1 MSHAPRSIY
10 LKDYTPPAYLVESV
24 ALDIAIHAG
33 FAQVSARLVMRR
45 NPQGAGGALAL
56 NGEDLQLEALRLDG
70 VALDPARYHY
80 AEDVLTIAEVP
91 EDFVLETVVRIE
103 PDANTQLSGLYRSKD
118 GYFTQCEAQGFRRIT
133 FYPDR
138 PDVMAKFVCT
148 LHADKAAFP
157 ILLANGNPVAQ
168 GDEADG
174 RHWATWEDPFAKP
187 AYLFAC
193 VAAKLDV
200 LEDFYTT
207 SSGRRVRCA
216 VYVEPGKL
224 DQCDHAM
231 AALKKSMKWD
241 EDVFGL
247 EMDLDHYMIV
257 AVGDFNM
264 GAMENKGLN
273 IFNTKYVLA
282 RPDTATDTDYQ
293 NIDRVVAHEYFH
305 NWTGNRVT
313 CRDWF
318 QLSLKE
324 GLTVFRDQQFGMDV
338 HSRGVTRIQEVRTLR
353 AAQFP
358 EDAGPMAHPIR
369 PASYAEINNF
379 YTATVYEKG
388 AEVIRMIHT
397 LIGAEAFRK
406 GMDLYFAR
414 FDGQAVTCED
424 FVEAMQDASGLD
436 FTQFQ
441 RWYNQAGTPKLV
453 VRSEFD
459 AATQRYTLEVEQQ
472 FPPTPYEARMTAD
485 GLPQPRGPYHLP
497 IVIGLLDADGR
508 ELPLVMAGEKGLEDR
523 ANPKATPPDLPL
535 TGEEQPGARL
545 LDRPPLSRGGM
556 GRGLQL
562 PHNSHE
568 QASGVTSRVLELREV
583 TQRFVFEGI
592 AAEPVPSLLRGF
604 SAPVTLDYPY
614 TTAQLTQLMA
624 FDTDAVNRWEAG
636 QRLATE
642 ILLAGVVALSQ
653 ATPPNLPVSR
663 EESIAPASTDSP
675 LTRGA
680 GGVKAPTQKTEW
692 IPDAYVLAIARLL
705 GSAFVDG
712 GDPALVAEALALPSE
727 SVLAEQMAVVDPDAI
742 HAARCSLRRHL
753 ARELREA
760 FLSAYLE
767 LKIDEPY
774 SPEGSQAGRRALRN
788 ACLGYLAELDEPG
801 AQALVIGH
809 FETAANMTDTMAAL
823 GALANMDIPA
833 RHVALD
839 SFYSKWRDEALVV
852 DKWLQV
858 QATSR
863 LPGTTVDVRA
873 LMAHEAFDIRN
884 PNKVYSLVRAFCAA
898 NPKHFHAADG
908 SGYQL
913 AADVILQLDPM
924 NPQVASRIA
933 RCFDRWKKFDATR
946 QAQARRQLERIQAQA
961 GLSADV
967 AEVVGKALG

>member
-1 MSHAPRSIY
+1 MSDTPATIY
-10 LKDYTPPAYLVESV
+10 LKDYTPPAFLIDTV
-24 ALDIAIHAG
+24 ALDIAIHTG
-33 FAQVSARLVMRR
+33 FTRVQARLALRR
-45 NPQGAGGALAL
+45 QAPGSASALEL
-56 NGEDLQLEALRLDG
+56 DGEELELEALRVDG
-70 VALDPARYHY
+70 VALPAERYRI
-80 AEDVLTIAEVP
+80 EGDKLWITDLPDVC
-91 EDFVLETVVRIE
+91 VLESVVRIA
-103 PDANTQLSGLYRSKD
+103 PDQNTQLSGLYRSKD

-133 FYPDR
+133 YYPDR
-138 PDVMAKFVCT
+138 PDVMAKFVCR
-148 LHADKAAFP
+148 LSADKTSFP
-157 ILLANGNPVAQ
+157 VLLANGNPVAS
-168 GDEADG
+168 GDEEGG

-207 SSGRRVRCA
+207 TSGRRVRCA

-224 DQCDHAM
+224 DQCDHAI

-338 HSRGVTRIQEVRTLR
+338 HSAGVTRIQEVRTLR

-369 PASYAEINNF
+369 PESYAEINNF

-397 LIGAEAFRK
+397 LIGKEAFRK

-414 FDGQAVTCED
+414 HDGQAVTCED
-424 FVEAMQDASGLD
+424 FVAAMQDASGLD
-436 FTQFQ
+436 LAQFK
-441 RWYNQAGTPKLV
+441 RWYSQAGTPRLV

-459 AATQRYTLEVEQQ
+459 AAARRYTLHVEQQ
-472 FPPTPYEARMTAD
+472 FAPTPYEARLEKE
-485 GLPQPRGPYHLP
+485 GLALPRGPYHLP
-497 IVIGLLDADGR
+497 IVLGLLDADGHA
-508 ELPLVMAGEKGLEDR
+508 LPLQLAGEAAPAGTQR
-523 ANPKATPPDLPL
+523 T
-535 TGEEQPGARL
+535 
-545 LDRPPLSRGGM
+545 
-556 GRGLQL
+556 LQL
-562 PHNSHE
+562 RDTKQS
-568 QASGVTSRVLELREV
+568 
-583 TQRFVFEGI
+583 FVFENV

-604 SAPVTLDYPY
+604 SAPVLLDYPY
-614 TTAQLTQLMA
+614 TTAQLVHLMA
-624 FDTDAVNRWEAG
+624 YDGDAVNRWEAG

-642 ILLAGVVALSQ
+642 ILLAGAKAVQQGHSG
-653 ATPPNLPVSR
+653 
-663 EESIAPASTDSP
+663 TD
-675 LTRGA
+675 
-680 GGVKAPTQKTEW
+680 W
-692 IPDAYVLAIARLL
+692 IPLDYIHAMARLL
-705 GSAFVDG
+705 GAAFVEG
-712 GDPALVAEALALPSE
+712 GDPALVAEALMLPSE
-727 SVLAEQMAVVDPDAI
+727 NVLAEQMEVVDPDAL
-742 HAARCSLRRHL
+742 HAARLSLRRTL

-760 FLSAYLE
+760 LLAAYLE
-767 LKIDEPY
+767 LKIDAPY
-774 SPEGSQAGRRALRN
+774 SPEGEQAGKRALRN

-809 FETAANMTDTMAAL
+809 FEQAGNMTDSIAAL
-823 GALANMDIPA
+823 AAVANLDIPA
-833 RHVALD
+833 RHVLLD

-863 LPGTTVDVRA
+863 LPGTTQDVRA

-913 AADVILQLDPM
+913 AADVILQLDAL

-933 RCFDRWKKFDATR
+933 RCFDRWKKFDAQR
-946 QAQARRQLERIQAQA
+946 QHQARTQLERVRAHD
-961 GLSADV
+961 GLSSDV
-967 AEVVGKALG
+967 AEVVGKALE